1 MRGGCPRSVHHH
13 HCLPLA
19 PIVPSPRP
27 CPIPQTLQAHF
38 RTKAPC
44 AKKPCHALVAVDPR
58 QWRQVGGKPLSSRNL
73 FFWPRRS
80 LLQLAFQPYS
90 PPALIPQPL
99 TCCWWNCISFAGAGV
114 NSWSSGADKS
124 CSCHGKRQK
133 IRERRPI
140 LKPSRPHPGTL

>member
-1 MRGGCPRSVHHH
+1 MPPIGSPPPLPALGPHRSQPQAVPNSSNPAG
-13 HCLPLA
+13 PLSYE
-19 PIVPSPRP
+19 SPLV
-27 CPIPQTLQAHF
+27 Q
-38 RTKAPC
+38 
-44 AKKPCHALVAVDPR
+44 KKPCHVLVAVDPR

-90 PPALIPQPL
+90 PPALIHQPL
-99 TCCWWNCISFAGAGV
+99 TCCWWNRISFAGAGV

-140 LKPSRPHPGTL
+140 LNPSRPHPRTL